1 MRRAL
6 RPVFLAC
13 SGLVIGFAIAGTV
26 VTGARRSSGWVR
38 SQEERWPSTWRFATP
53 HRGTSRSGGW
63 EKKANV
69 ERPRRCV
76 SSPVASGKPGTIC
89 PVEAT
94 HTASSVAAICLRYGV
109 FRTGI
114 SVRTSFVWK
123 SIRATAPDSPLRC
136 NPTHADSAPTAT
148 PPIGWSTSGSASGMS
163 AVIRGS
169 PVSEAIGLGCPE
181 GVSSAAGVGS
191 GRKAPMAN
199 TIAEVG
205 SRSAEVETRVQIPL
219 GLPAERRI

>member
-1 MRRAL
+1 
-6 RPVFLAC
+6 
-13 SGLVIGFAIAGTV
+13 V
-26 VTGARRSSGWVR
+26 V
-38 SQEERWPSTWRFATP
+38 
-53 HRGTSRSGGW
+53 
-63 EKKANV
+63 ANAQTA
-69 ERPRRCV
+69 
-76 SSPVASGKPGTIC
+76 VASAPMAETDRPCRSTRATTEFVAGSIRWST

-109 FRTGI
+109 IRTGI
-114 SVRTSFVWK
+114 SVRTSFVWR

-148 PPIGWSTSGSASGMS
+148 PPIGWSTSGSASGML

-169 PVSEAIGLGCPE
+169 PVSEGIGLGCPE

-199 TIAEVG
+199 AIAEVA
-205 SRSAEVETRVQIPL
+205 SRSAEVATTS
-219 GLPAERRI
+219 RRAGVGSGCRRAPCSSSTSPGDS